1 MRIGDRRGLS
11 WETKKALSCL
21 RYIAL
26 TIPIK
31 PPSGYKGTVSRYKQK
46 RKHELARERKLVLN
60 RLKAKLASARRR
72 SARICAERINDE
84 TWPAEIPPIALKK
97 AEDGGPGFP
106 ILPDPRYA
114 NLMSMED
121 MDEPETTPN
130 LQVEILQEDTN
141 HSKRL
146 QMEQDAVVDNSDDDV
161 NNIAATF
168 KKSGGRVV
176 ELPKE
181 IQDFFN
187 NNPRPQVWTTGLVKG
202 PSSKQIIID
211 VPPGVVEHELLSYL
225 PWCGRRGSMNR
236 RIYTMPDDT
245 DIIIRQKSW
254 DGKIYTRLYT
264 LPENVE
270 VRDMYGSQPM
280 PQEKIDPMRLVYS
293 HYVTPDGDLIIYVDN
308 SHIDDLMA
316 LSPSKLEK
324 SENRDRQLLA
334 CEQVLALHL
343 RSTLEVGKA
352 LHRVR
357 KLRLYERREMTF
369 MQYCRV
375 FWGISRAHADRLIAY
390 VEVYEILR
398 PVASAKVLC
407 NEGQLRPLTRVR
419 KPDGTL
425 DASTIRVLWNRA
437 VRQAKTHK
445 ELARKRIVPENRNG
459 GRIVTAAIVD
469 LVVRCD
475 WTWRGLAFA
484 QCKAKVVNEKMPN
497 HEIVL
502 KVNRHDPDSTAAM
515 MMQTF
520 KHDYLVQIVLRLL
533 QFFRQPAPDC
543 GWSS

>member
-1 MRIGDRRGLS
+1 
-11 WETKKALSCL
+11 
-21 RYIAL
+21 L

-168 KKSGGRVV
+168 KKSGGR
-176 ELPKE
+176 
-181 IQDFFN
+181 
-187 NNPRPQVWTTGLVKG
+187 
-202 PSSKQIIID
+202 
-211 VPPGVVEHELLSYL
+211 
-225 PWCGRRGSMNR
+225 
-236 RIYTMPDDT
+236 
-245 DIIIRQKSW
+245 
-254 DGKIYTRLYT
+254 
-264 LPENVE
+264 
-270 VRDMYGSQPM
+270 
-280 PQEKIDPMRLVYS
+280 
-293 HYVTPDGDLIIYVDN
+293 
-308 SHIDDLMA
+308 
-316 LSPSKLEK
+316 
-324 SENRDRQLLA
+324 
-334 CEQVLALHL
+334 
-343 RSTLEVGKA
+343 
-352 LHRVR
+352 
-357 KLRLYERREMTF
+357 
-369 MQYCRV
+369 
-375 FWGISRAHADRLIAY
+375 
-390 VEVYEILR
+390 
-398 PVASAKVLC
+398 
-407 NEGQLRPLTRVR
+407 
-419 KPDGTL
+419 
-425 DASTIRVLWNRA
+425 
-437 VRQAKTHK
+437 
-445 ELARKRIVPENRNG
+445 
-459 GRIVTAAIVD
+459 IVTAAIVD